1 MSHTTQNILGVVGRL
16 LLVGVAVEV
25 VRIRLRRNKSTLK
38 CLSCGAKKKK
48 KKKKKNDASLR
59 EVCPCRN
66 GEVHL
71 FGVHE
76 FKS

>member
-48 KKKKKNDASLR
+48 KKKNDASLR